1 MLKTLTEK
9 ISKFVALH
17 PQVVM
22 YGISIGVT
30 LGITLSIA
38 LVANLMDPHDA
49 FAKASSTS
57 QSGREIWLPHG
68 AICSKII
75 TGNRLVGWLIYGYVQ
90 NTNRKNK

>member
-1 MLKTLTEK
+1 
-9 ISKFVALH
+9 VALH

-57 QSGREIWLPHG
+57 QSGREI
-68 AICSKII
+68 
-75 TGNRLVGWLIYGYVQ
+75 
-90 NTNRKNK
+90 